1 MMLTTKS
8 RYAVMAI
15 VEVAS
20 SQSTRP
26 IKLADISNKQTIPL
40 NYLEQIFLKLKK
52 ANIVKSVKGPGG
64 GYCLNVPSESLNI
77 IEIIDAVEENT
88 KISYA
93 LIKRAISIGE
103 IEIPNWAY
111 INSPPVE
118 VQNKIIQAYDKLG
131 NISEVKKYLKKRK
144 KLDKGENF
152 DLASI
157 SKVLR
162 VNNIFIKNSE
172 KPE

>member
-15 VEVAS
+15 VEVAT
-20 SQSTRP
+20 SQTTRP

-64 GYCLNVPSESLNI
+64 GYCLNVPAESLNI

-88 KISYA
+88 KMTRCSVDKTCRKNGAKCMTHDLWKGLGNQIRSYFSSISVA
-93 LIKRAISIGE
+93 DVMAGE
-103 IEIPNWAY
+103 I
-111 INSPPVE
+111 
-118 VQNKIIQAYDKLG
+118 DFRL
-131 NISEVKKYLKKRK
+131 VK
-144 KLDKGENF
+144 E
-152 DLASI
+152 
-157 SKVLR
+157 
-162 VNNIFIKNSE
+162 
-172 KPE
+172 

>member
-1 MMLTTKS
+1 
-8 RYAVMAI
+8 MAI

-88 KISYA
+88 KMTRCSVDKTCRKNGAKCMMHDLWKGLGNQIRSYFSSISVA
-93 LIKRAISIGE
+93 DVMAGE
-103 IEIPNWAY
+103 I
-111 INSPPVE
+111 
-118 VQNKIIQAYDKLG
+118 DFRL
-131 NISEVKKYLKKRK
+131 VK
-144 KLDKGENF
+144 E
-152 DLASI
+152 
-157 SKVLR
+157 
-162 VNNIFIKNSE
+162 
-172 KPE
+172 

>member
-88 KISYA
+88 KMTRCSVDKTCRKNGAKCMTHDLWKGLSTQIRGYFSSISVA
-93 LIKRAISIGE
+93 DVMAGE
-103 IEIPNWAY
+103 I
-111 INSPPVE
+111 
-118 VQNKIIQAYDKLG
+118 DFRL
-131 NISEVKKYLKKRK
+131 VK
-144 KLDKGENF
+144 E
-152 DLASI
+152 
-157 SKVLR
+157 
-162 VNNIFIKNSE
+162 
-172 KPE
+172 

>member
-88 KISYA
+88 KMTRCSVDKTCRKNGVKCMTHDLWKGLSTQIRGYFSSISVA
-93 LIKRAISIGE
+93 DVMAGE
-103 IEIPNWAY
+103 I
-111 INSPPVE
+111 
-118 VQNKIIQAYDKLG
+118 DFRL
-131 NISEVKKYLKKRK
+131 VK
-144 KLDKGENF
+144 E
-152 DLASI
+152 
-157 SKVLR
+157 
-162 VNNIFIKNSE
+162 
-172 KPE
+172 

>member
-64 GYCLNVPSESLNI
+64 GYCLNVPAESLNI

-88 KISYA
+88 KMTRCSVDKSCRKNGAKCMTHDLWKGLGNQIRSYFSSISVA
-93 LIKRAISIGE
+93 DVMAGE
-103 IEIPNWAY
+103 I
-111 INSPPVE
+111 
-118 VQNKIIQAYDKLG
+118 DFRL
-131 NISEVKKYLKKRK
+131 VK
-144 KLDKGENF
+144 E
-152 DLASI
+152 
-157 SKVLR
+157 
-162 VNNIFIKNSE
+162 
-172 KPE
+172 

>member
-20 SQSTRP
+20 SQSIKP

-88 KISYA
+88 KMTRCSVDKSCQKNGAKCMTHSLWKGLGNQIRSYFSSISVA
-93 LIKRAISIGE
+93 DVMAGE
-103 IEIPNWAY
+103 I
-111 INSPPVE
+111 
-118 VQNKIIQAYDKLG
+118 DFRL
-131 NISEVKKYLKKRK
+131 VK
-144 KLDKGENF
+144 E
-152 DLASI
+152 
-157 SKVLR
+157 
-162 VNNIFIKNSE
+162 
-172 KPE
+172 

>member
-20 SQSTRP
+20 SQSAKP

-64 GYCLNVPSESLNI
+64 GYCLNIPSESLNI

-88 KISYA
+88 KMTRCSVDKTCRKNGAKCMTHDLWKGLGNQIRSYFLSISVA
-93 LIKRAISIGE
+93 DVMAGE
-103 IEIPNWAY
+103 I
-111 INSPPVE
+111 
-118 VQNKIIQAYDKLG
+118 DFRL
-131 NISEVKKYLKKRK
+131 VK
-144 KLDKGENF
+144 E
-152 DLASI
+152 
-157 SKVLR
+157 
-162 VNNIFIKNSE
+162 
-172 KPE
+172 